1 MRVLVTDA
9 REAGNPCGVDC
20 RVESSRPVVLFR
32 RCWTERV
39 DPSDPGG
46 GRLCAERRKYAALAL
61 PRCSRS
67 KRSKRGLGRCT
78 NVPGTSS
85 GAAVS
90 GWRTGSWDEPGTI
103 SAPSPSTI
111 LSERHL
117 LGGRQDHRRSDRPT
131 ADDLAGV
138 RGLCT
143 GRLRGGEHSNLTL
156 CQPMR
161 PFGRAIQ
168 RHITRSLSSRDPG
181 HTAMSVKQPGSVK

>member
-1 MRVLVTDA
+1 LRVLVTDA

-67 KRSKRGLGRCT
+67 ERSKRGLGRCT

-103 SAPSPSTI
+103 SAPSPR
-111 LSERHL
+111 LSYQNGIFSVVAIIITKVTSQPPMTVQEFVAFA
-117 LGGRQDHRRSDRPT
+117 P
-131 ADDLAGV
+131 
-138 RGLCT
+138 
-143 GRLRGGEHSNLTL
+143 GRLRGGERSNLTL
-156 CQPMR
+156 CQSMR
-161 PFGRAIQ
+161 PFGRANKAAHHKIVL
-168 RHITRSLSSRDPG
+168 IT
-181 HTAMSVKQPGSVK
+181 GSAARYAPLRVVL